1 MREFQLLPCLRN
13 FISFHIVCCFPNEH
27 PALTNPHEGF
37 ALPTL
42 SRFERCGKSEDL
54 ESIDLHTPPQSPL
67 FTQAYV

>member
-42 SRFERCGKSEDL
+42 SRFDL